1 MTQIIPRDLIKHLE
15 WAPGKEQPKPQ
26 QTTQSQPSQQTQGNL
41 QVKTDFSK
49 YIQVGMSGLNR
60 SPVVIS
66 PFELE
71 NFNDMNYDNTHVKL
85 LENGLYMPTP
95 SIFMTHFNNVIQ
107 AFNRNK
113 KLNYADGTEVP
124 NSLVNEMY
132 EHMTTNSKN
141 VYGRSDVGA
150 WTWLNAKF
158 VDGNGFNGLALENVV
173 GLTSDKKFGVKKTD
187 LSDYVDEDCYVDLS
201 FNSQGLADPTSKSG
215 DQSYNKGSNIY
226 FWHPRKNQVARFV
239 ANSGRAYLVCDG
251 DPSVSSDALG
261 VFGCAEGTPRA
272 GKGGSR

>member
-26 QTTQSQPSQQTQGNL
+26 QPIQSQQTQGNL

-49 YIQVGMSGLNR
+49 YIQVGMSGLNG

-71 NFNDMNYDNTHVKL
+71 NFNNMNYDNTHVKL
-85 LENGLYMPTP
+85 LENGLYMPTQ

-107 AFNRNK
+107 AFNRNR
-113 KLNYADGTEVP
+113 KLSYADGTEVP
-124 NSLVNEMY
+124 NNLVNEMY

-158 VDGNGFNGLALENVV
+158 VDGNGFNRLALESVV
-173 GLTSDKKFGVKKTD
+173 GLTSDKKLEVKKID
-187 LSDYVDEDCYVDLS
+187 LSDYMDEDCYVDLS

-226 FWHPRKNQVARFV
+226 FWHPRKNQVAGFDAISSR
-239 ANSGRAYLVCDG
+239 ADLSCGR
-251 DPSVSSDALG
+251 DPSYSDSALG
-261 VFGCAEGTPRA
+261 VFGCAEGTPHA
-272 GKGGSR
+272 GKGGPK